1 MFVTLEMLEN
11 EGQLKLLQK
20 ASVICRLIIKSIQ
33 NGGSLAMV
41 LNYWKGLAFKSNTID
56 ILTPTVSSYFSQHW
70 NLCQISR

>member
-33 NGGSLAMV
+33 NGSLAMV

-56 ILTPTVSSYFSQHW
+56 ILTPMLVA
-70 NLCQISR
+70 ISVNTGIHVK

>member
-33 NGGSLAMV
+33 NGSLAMV

-56 ILTPTVSSYFSQHW
+56 ILTPTVSSY
-70 NLCQISR
+70 